1 MRAVGESAF
10 ATHDTKVHLGPHSHV
25 ALTPCHFFRSP
36 LHHLRCN
43 RLHPIFRTS
52 PTFSVR
58 PSNIL
63 AARSNDVGAL
73 PKGASTSGSQLAG
86 TQEGARAH
94 AGRCGGACRAL
105 GERLVAAKTG
115 GVVLLVHFHTVMNAD
130 LTQSLALCP
139 QSPALT
145 RERCSGA
152 GKHARALISRL
163 PSRWRDE
170 VMADARACSI
180 THSLSLGCCTGA
192 CGVIRRNGKMDCT
205 DLVAAKRASRSF
217 SCCLAF
223 LKTSMVRTDG

>member
-1 MRAVGESAF
+1 MGRNWQERRRGQERMQDVAAV
-10 ATHDTKVHLGPHSHV
+10 HV
-25 ALTPCHFFRSP
+25 
-36 LHHLRCN
+36 
-43 RLHPIFRTS
+43 
-52 PTFSVR
+52 
-58 PSNIL
+58 
-63 AARSNDVGAL
+63 
-73 PKGASTSGSQLAG
+73 
-86 TQEGARAH
+86 
-94 AGRCGGACRAL
+94 
-105 GERLVAAKTG
+105 ERMVAAKTG

-170 VMADARACSI
+170 VMADARACSN